1 MKAGCSGMLMDV
13 TLMLCAALLPQKF
26 SARTLMF
33 PPAGP
38 AVALM
43 VDKAELP
50 LQPEGSI
57 QVYEV
62 ASGTAET
69 EYAFTVALQTEA
81 SPLMAPGV
89 AGILVTLTLKFRT
102 APLPQALA
110 A

>member
-1 MKAGCSGMLMDV
+1 MAPDTFATEKDWVLPEHKSEGPLILTGCSGILTDV

-69 EYAFTVALQTEA
+69 E
-81 SPLMAPGV
+81 
-89 AGILVTLTLKFRT
+89 
-102 APLPQALA
+102 
-110 A
+110 